1 MTNLIAKVF
10 SSARVLPTGG
20 SCEMSPRARMRQH
33 VASLAFAFLLLA
45 SLAGCSKSPSNE
57 PANPAASEASA
68 SQPNKSPSVVER
80 VSAQPITVPAG
91 TVVAVRL
98 GETLGTKTSHAGDT
112 FHATVAQP
120 VTINGKVVI
129 PQGAEATG
137 KVVQAVPKGR
147 FKGAAKLQI
156 ALSSININGT
166 DYPLSATATRTMQG
180 KGKRSLTMIGGGAGA
195 GAVIGALAGGGKGAA
210 IGAAVGA
217 GAGTAGTAF
226 TGNKDIVLPTETI
239 VNFKLLQPVEVK
251 G

>member
-1 MTNLIAKVF
+1 MTNMITKLF
-10 SSARVLPTGG
+10 SSARVFRIGA
-20 SCEMSPRARMRQH
+20 SSNRSPRMRVRLS
-33 VASLAFAFLLLA
+33 VASLAFALFLLA
-45 SLAGCSKSPSNE
+45 SLAGCGKAPSNE
-57 PANPAASEASA
+57 PANPSASE
-68 SQPNKSPSVVER
+68 PNKTPSVVER
-80 VSAQPITVPAG
+80 LSAKPITVPAG
-91 TVVAVRL
+91 TTIVVRL

-226 TGNKDIVLPTETI
+226 TGNTDIVLPTETI